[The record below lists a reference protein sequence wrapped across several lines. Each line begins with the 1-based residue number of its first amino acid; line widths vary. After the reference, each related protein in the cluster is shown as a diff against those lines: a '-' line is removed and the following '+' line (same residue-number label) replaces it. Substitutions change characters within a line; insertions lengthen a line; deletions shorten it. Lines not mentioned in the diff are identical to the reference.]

1 MWGET
6 AGPCSETVYLV
17 SELNE
22 MRYDASAVCRV
33 MSTDIYQDFF
43 YFWVNFIVERPSC
56 TSITLKHYRSF

>member
-22 MRYDASAVCRV
+22 VRYDASAVCRV
-33 MSTDIYQDFF
+33 MSTDIYQDS
-43 YFWVNFIVERPSC
+43 FIFG
-56 TSITLKHYRSF
+56 SISLLSAPVALLSR